1 MAEKQAIFNLKVNTQ
16 GSEQAVDGATKS
28 LKGYKDQVKQAET
41 ANQSFDDK
49 LKSINKTVDS
59 GNFTMRGANKLIQEY
74 QAIAIQAGRT
84 SPVGQEALKQA
95 AMLQDKVTDL
105 RNEVTRLAKDGQGMQ
120 QALAIGQGVVAG
132 YTAFKG
138 VTALLGVEN
147 EELMKTMVKMQAA
160 QSVLMSIEQ
169 IRASLEK
176 ESVLMMG
183 VKNIQT
189 KAATAGTWA
198 YAAAQK
204 ALNLATGAGSQAMK
218 IFRLAL
224 ISTGIGAIVV
234 GLGMLIANLDSV
246 GNFFKKVGSYIADFF
261 RPQVEAVIKVL
272 QFLGIVES
280 DEEKERQ
287 KREDAKLA
295 GLEKE
300 RAAREKNL
308 KEMDKAHKKFADD
321 GNFELR
327 LMAAQ
332 GKSKDEIRKK
342 EEELRKQILQNNF
355 ARGKEIQAINDTII
369 AETKLKKLRGEIT
382 NEEIKEA
389 NAAIEANNENIRA
402 LNSENKKI
410 QQDMKI
416 DSAKA
421 TTEMET
427 EVTNIRKKASE
438 DRIKQREEEAKKQI
452 ELQKTLEDLII
463 ANIDDDDE
471 RKAAA
476 MAMAHKREREQ
487 LVAKFGEDTALL
499 KQLEEKQQ
507 GEIDVFKL
515 SLEEKQK
522 AEQKLKDE
530 AARNE
535 EILKLEND
543 LMNMETDFKIRL
555 EQELALEKVRRDA
568 LLQGVKEGSEEQR
581 KILLDYDAKKAEI
594 NQKEIDREAQV
605 AEAINASKMSILT
618 ASIGIVNQLGQLGKQ
633 GGAFAKAMALTEI
646 AANTAIGFAQGLV
659 IAQKG
664 AAATGPAAPFAF
676 PTFFAT
682 QVGAVLS
689 AANQA
694 RKILGTAPNI
704 SGVGGGGG
712 AGAPSVSAPSVNS
725 RDFNEGNLTGGE
737 DNQTMKVAVLE
748 SDITRTQTR
757 IQDIAVRST
766 I

>member
-28 LKGYKDQVKQAET
+28 LKGYKDTVKQAEG

-49 LKSINKTVDS
+49 LKGLNKTVES

-84 SPVGQEALKQA
+84 SPVGQAALKQA
-95 AMLQDKVTDL
+95 AQLQDKVTDL

-120 QALAIGQGVVAG
+120 QALAIGSSVVSG

-138 VTALLGVEN
+138 VTTLLGVEN

-169 IRASLEK
+169 LRAALEK

-183 VKNIQT
+183 LKNIQT
-189 KAATAGTWA
+189 KTATAGTWA

-204 ALNLATGAGSQAMK
+204 ALNLATGLGSKAMK

-234 GLGMLIANLDSV
+234 GIGMLIANLDSV
-246 GNFFKKVGSYIADFF
+246 GNLFKKVGNFIASFF
-261 RPQVEAVIKVL
+261 RPQVEAVIKIL

-280 DEEKERQ
+280 DEEKARQ
-287 KREDAKLA
+287 TREDAKLA
-295 GLEKE
+295 GLKKE
-300 RAAREKNL
+300 REEREKNL
-308 KEMDKAHKKFADD
+308 KQMDKAHKEFADN
-321 GNFELR
+321 GSFELR
-327 LMAAQ
+327 MMAAQ
-332 GKSKDEIRKK
+332 GKSKEEIRKR
-342 EEELRKQILQNNF
+342 EEELRKQMLKNNF
-355 ARGKEIQAINDTII
+355 ARAKSIRILNDVFR
-369 AETKLKKLRGEIT
+369 AETKLKKLRGEIS

-389 NAAIEANNENIRA
+389 NAQIKSNNERIRSINA
-402 LNSENKKI
+402 ENKKL
-410 QQDMKI
+410 QQEMKI
-416 DSAKA
+416 DAAKA
-421 TTEMET
+421 ATEMET
-427 EVTNIRKKASE
+427 EVTSARKKGKEAR
-438 DRIKQREEEAKKQI
+438 DKIAEEEAKKRV

-463 ANIDDDDE
+463 ANIADDDE

-476 MAMAHKREREQ
+476 MAMAHKRERAD
-487 LVAKFGEDTALL
+487 LVAKYGEDAELI
-499 KQLEEKQQ
+499 KQLEAKQQ
-507 GEIDVFKL
+507 GELDVFKQG
-515 SLEEKQK
+515 LEKAATEKQK
-522 AEQKLKDE
+522 ALDE
-530 AARNE
+530 EKRAE
-535 EILKLEND
+535 EVLKLEND
-543 LMNMETDFKIRL
+543 LINAELDFRTRL
-555 EQELALEKVRRDA
+555 EQELALEEARRDA
-568 LLQGVKEGSEEQR
+568 LLANDELTEQERR
-581 KILLDYDAKKAEI
+581 KILLESDAAKAEI
-594 NQKEIDREAQV
+594 NQKEIDREQAV
-605 AEAINASKMSILT
+605 ADAINASKMSVLS
-618 ASIGIVNQLGQLGKQ
+618 ASLGIVNQLGQLGKQ

-646 AANTAIGFAQGLV
+646 AANTAVGFAQGLR
-659 IAQKG
+659 IAQAQALQSPAPG
-664 AAATGPAAPFAF
+664 ITFAAFY
-676 PTFFAT
+676 AT

-704 SGVGGGGG
+704 SGVGG
-712 AGAPSVSAPSVNS
+712 ATASAPSVSAPNVNS
-725 RDFNEGNLTGGE
+725 RDVNEGNLTGGE

-757 IQDIAVRST
+757 IQDISVRST

>member
-28 LKGYKDQVKQAET
+28 LKGYKDTVKQAEG

-49 LKSINKTVDS
+49 LKGLNKTVES
-59 GNFTMRGANKLIQEY
+59 GNFTMRGASKLIQEY

-84 SPVGQEALKQA
+84 SPVGQAALKQA
-95 AMLQDKVTDL
+95 AQLQDKVTDL

-120 QALAIGQGVVAG
+120 QALAIGSGVVAG

-138 VTALLGVEN
+138 VTTLLGVEN

-169 IRASLEK
+169 LRAALEK

-189 KAATAGTWA
+189 MTATAGTWA

-204 ALNLATGAGSQAMK
+204 ALNLATGVGSKAMK

-246 GNFFKKVGSYIADFF
+246 GNFFKKVGNFIANFF
-261 RPQVEAVIKVL
+261 RPQIEAVVKIL

-280 DEEKERQ
+280 DEEKARQ
-287 KREDAKLA
+287 LREDAKLA
-295 GLEKE
+295 GLKKE
-300 RAAREKNL
+300 REEREKNL
-308 KEMDKAHKKFADD
+308 KQMDKAHKKFADD
-321 GNFELR
+321 GSFELR
-327 LMAAQ
+327 MMAAQ
-332 GKSKDEIRKK
+332 GKSKEEIRKR
-342 EEELRKQILQNNF
+342 EEELRKQTIKNNMV
-355 ARGKEIQAINDTII
+355 RGLELEAINNII
-369 AETKLKKLRGEIT
+369 EAERQLGQLKGKWSAEQQ
-382 NEEIKEA
+382 KQA
-389 NAAIEANNENIRA
+389 NAAIKSNNEIFHA
-402 LNSENKKI
+402 MVAEQKKLYE
-410 QQDMKI
+410 DMEL
-416 DSAKA
+416 DAAKA
-421 TTEMET
+421 ATEMET
-427 EVTNIRKKASE
+427 EVTSARKKGKEAR
-438 DRIKQREEEAKKQI
+438 DKIAEEEAKKRV

-463 ANIDDDDE
+463 ANIADDDE

-476 MAMAHKREREQ
+476 MAMAHKRERAD
-487 LVAKFGEDTALL
+487 LVAKYGEDAELI
-499 KQLEEKQQ
+499 KQLEAKQQ
-507 GEIDVFKL
+507 GELTTFKEGL
-515 SLEEKQK
+515 DKAANEKQK
-522 AEQKLKDE
+522 VLDEEKRAEE
-530 AARNE
+530 V
-535 EILKLEND
+535 LKLEND
-543 LMNMETDFKIRL
+543 LINAELDFHTRL
-555 EQELALEKVRRDA
+555 EQELALEEARRDA
-568 LLQGVKEGSEEQR
+568 LLANDELTEQERR
-581 KILLDYDAKKAEI
+581 KILLDSDAAKAEI
-594 NQKEIDREAQV
+594 NQKEIDREQAV
-605 AEAINASKMSILT
+605 ADAINASKMSVLS
-618 ASIGIVNQLGQLGKQ
+618 ASLGIVNQLGQLGKQ

-646 AANTAIGFAQGLV
+646 AANTAIGFAQGLR
-659 IAQKG
+659 IAQQG

-676 PTFFAT
+676 PVFFAT

-704 SGVGGGGG
+704 SGVGG
-712 AGAPSVSAPSVNS
+712 ATASAPSVSAPNVNS
-725 RDFNEGNLTGGE
+725 RDVNEGNLTGGE

-757 IQDIAVRST
+757 IQDISVRST